1 MIVVFGSINIDLVA
15 RVPDLPR
22 AGETVLGPG
31 YQVVPGG
38 KGANQ
43 ALAARRAGAE
53 VALVG
58 AVGRDAFAETALGAL
73 AAAGVDLSGIARV
86 DAPTGAAFIAVDAGG
101 RNQIVVAAGANAQ
114 ASAGGLDRLA
124 AAGGDLLMLQWE
136 VPEAENLAA
145 ARWAKARHMTVLL
158 NRAPAGP
165 VPAGLMALVDIVIV
179 NEHEI
184 LALGAGLGLA
194 SDEPEAIAR
203 EIDRQL
209 GKTAVVTLGAEGA
222 VAWRD
227 GVRCLVPALPVAVVD
242 TTAAGDAFCGAFA
255 AALAA
260 GRGLVSAVEHGTAAG
275 SLACT
280 AFGAQPSLPEA
291 EAIAAAALRIAARD
305 IPLMPT

>member
-22 AGETVLGPG
+22 AGETVLGPD
-31 YQVVPGG
+31 YRVVPGG

-43 ALAARRAGAE
+43 ALAARRAGA
-53 VALVG
+53 VVTLVG
-58 AVGRDAFAETALGAL
+58 AVGRDAFAETALGTL
-73 AAAGVDLSGIARV
+73 AAAGVDLSGIMRV
-86 DAPTGAAFIAVDAGG
+86 EAPTGAAFIAVDAGG
-101 RNQIVVAAGANAQ
+101 RNQIVVAAGANAK
-114 ASAGGLDRLA
+114 ASADALDRLNTTSS
-124 AAGGDLLMLQWE
+124 DMLMLQWE

-145 ARWAKARHMTVLL
+145 ARWAKARSMTVLL

-165 VPAGLMALVDIVIV
+165 VPAALMALVDIVIV

-184 LALGAGLGLA
+184 LALAAGLGLA
-194 SDEPEAIAR
+194 SDAPETIAA

-209 GKTAVVTLGAEGA
+209 GKTAVVTLGAAGA

-260 GRGLVSAVEHGTAAG
+260 GRGLVSAVEYGTAAG

-280 AFGAQPSLPEA
+280 TFGAQPSLPDA